1 MLRAF
6 AYQIP
11 ARFSPKV
18 ALPCPPRDQ
27 SWLPFPD
34 PSVVDRHFC
43 GRQPAAAPA
52 VPPASAPSRATYLDL
67 TYQGQPVRF
76 AKSEIDR
83 TRLYGLRKLIALDAE
98 GHECQCA
105 LLTRDGRH
113 LLPAGSTADLYIN
126 DCGDAVAG
134 ISTLWARRPCHGS
147 PGFLDGSGPH
157 GFCRKRIGCPSPGC
171 HPGAAC
177 LGPTLLISRE
187 RQLSSPSA

>member
-1 MLRAF
+1 
-6 AYQIP
+6 
-11 ARFSPKV
+11 V
-18 ALPCPPRDQ
+18 ALAPTPTRAAKP
-27 SWLPFPD
+27 L
-34 PSVVDRHFC
+34 V
-43 GRQPAAAPA
+43 PAAAPA

-113 LLPAGSTADLYIN
+113 LLPAGSTADLYVN

-134 ISTLWARRPCHGS
+134 NSTLWARRPCHGS
-147 PGFLDGSGPH
+147 PGFLEIWPAWFLPQTDRVSFAGL
-157 GFCRKRIGCPSPGC
+157 SPGC
-171 HPGAAC
+171 RVPRSDAPDFERAAAQFA
-177 LGPTLLISRE
+177 E
-187 RQLSSPSA
+187 RLNVYCPDGTFLMTT